1 MDKNKDKK
9 KNSARFVVLN
19 IVAMI
24 ALVAAL
30 SVGVKLALAAYT
42 RHGQKIAVPN
52 LYHKSMD
59 DAMDLLSERGLV
71 IEVEDSGYQKSLP
84 AGCILD
90 QRPASGQ
97 IVKEGRTVYVT
108 INASRTPELTI
119 PDVIDNSSRRE
130 AEARMTAMGFKMGPP
145 RYVYGEK
152 DWVLGAFVGSRRVY
166 AGERVS
172 IDQTVSLEVGNGMI
186 SDEDSLTIVDA
197 DEYYDEEP
205 EEVEEDPFE
214 VVAGTTGVMET
225 QE

>member
-1 MDKNKDKK
+1 MDKKEGQKK
-9 KNSARFVVLN
+9 RTARFVVLN

-42 RHGQKIAVPN
+42 RHGEKIAVPN
-52 LYHKSMD
+52 LYHKTMD
-59 DAMDLLSERGLV
+59 EAVELLSERGLV

-97 IVKEGRTVYVT
+97 LVKDGRTIYVT
-108 INASRTPELTI
+108 INSSRTPELTI

-152 DWVLGAFVGSRRVY
+152 DWVLGAFVGTRRVF

-172 IDQTVSLEVGNGMI
+172 IEQMVSLEVGNGMI
-186 SDEDSLTIVDA
+186 SDEDSLTYVDA
-197 DEYYDEEP
+197 DAYIDEE
-205 EEVEEDPFE
+205 EETVEEDPFE
-214 VVAGTTGVMET
+214 VVTGTTGVMET
-225 QE
+225 KE

>member
-1 MDKNKDKK
+1 MDKKEGQKK
-9 KNSARFVVLN
+9 RTARFVVLN

-42 RHGQKIAVPN
+42 RHGEKIAVPN
-52 LYHKSMD
+52 LYHKTMD
-59 DAMDLLSERGLV
+59 EAVELLSERGLV

-97 IVKEGRTVYVT
+97 LVKDGRTIYVT
-108 INASRTPELTI
+108 INSSRTPELTI

-152 DWVLGAFVGSRRVY
+152 DWVLGAFVGTRRVF

-172 IDQTVSLEVGNGMI
+172 IEQMVSLEVGNGMI
-186 SDEDSLTIVDA
+186 SDEDSLTYVDA
-197 DEYYDEEP
+197 DAYVEDEE
-205 EEVEEDPFE
+205 ETVEEDPFE
-214 VVAGTTGVMET
+214 VVTGTTGVMET
-225 QE
+225 KE